1 MRKATQAS
9 SRFCGLLLASGLLLA
24 GPSALATPDTAGAG
38 EKAGTTGT
46 AATTWDPTQ
55 ARGKTRQIDFQ
66 VSEGTGMSV
75 DISPD
80 GRWLL
85 FDLLAQVYR
94 VPVAGGPAELLTGDS
109 GVALNYHPRYSP
121 DGHQIVFVSDRGGQP
136 NLWLMD
142 ADGARPRPLF
152 LDAASQMAEPA
163 WSADGTSVIAV
174 RLYPHAQGGWT
185 RTNRIWRFPTDGA
198 APVQLTGGDDRLVDN
213 PSPSSDGRHLYYHRS
228 SRPVI
233 GEGFY
238 KVGTAH
244 QLRRLDLASGHDELV
259 SETAGRRYYHQE
271 PLSAFAPSVS
281 PDGRWLAF
289 ARRVPGG
296 AITHG
301 GATYSQS
308 TGLWLRDLQ
317 TGAERLLVAQL
328 TPDQLETHTMYQIRV
343 LPGYAWAR
351 DGRSLVYSAAGGLR
365 RVDVADGRIT
375 QIPFT
380 ARVTRTLSE
389 QVRPS
394 FKLDDDAFTVRFPRW
409 PAVSPDGRSVVFEAV
424 GALWRKSLPDGVPQ
438 RLQPA
443 QAPEA
448 DGTLRF
454 EYSPAWSPD
463 GRWIAYTTWKEGEG
477 GHVWKQP
484 AQGGKP
490 QRLTRVA
497 GEYLHPAWRAD
508 GRTIVVTQGA
518 GASFRGDAIGNNP
531 WFALVELP
539 AAGGSTR
546 ELLRLANNGVQI
558 PRAFAGNDGR
568 VYFAARL
575 GQDDGEPAASAGLRD
590 AKMSTAL
597 FSVDGN
603 GGDRRVHAGFPEAID
618 IAPSPDGRWIAFQ
631 EGQQAYVVAMPAAD
645 AAIPARAIDKH
656 ASGSRVRQLSVDGG
670 LFPAWSQTGTL
681 AYFAGARLFWGP
693 PGEGTLQQS
702 AIGLQADQPQATRT
716 LALVN
721 ARILTMDARKV
732 IERGTVLVQGR
743 RIIAVGSD
751 LTPPAG
757 AEVIDLQGKV
767 VMPGLIDVHAHHFGG
782 GPFGGPD
789 WGIIPQRRV
798 ESANYLAYG
807 VTTTFDPATPAEDTF
822 PVAELT
828 QAGKLVGPRV
838 FTTADPLVGTGDS
851 SVVDPDSAL
860 HHADRLANWGAL
872 GIKQYYQPRRDQRQ
886 WVTQAARTRGNILVT
901 GEGMDFPYNLAM
913 IMDGQTAWEH
923 PILDIPLYDDVVQF
937 VARSGIVYNPEL
949 ITPGQGRYILE
960 HYLATS
966 DLPNDPKQ
974 RNWVNW
980 QWLARKQS
988 YSTRPLSEYPV
999 MLSAEAAKDIVR
1011 AGGKVG
1017 VGGHGQEQGLGTH
1030 WEIWTLGLSMSP
1042 QEALEAATIAN
1053 ARYLGLDRDLGT
1065 VTAGK
1070 IADLLVLDAD
1080 PSVDLRNSTKIDRV
1094 IKDGRLFDAMTL
1106 DQQWPAK
1113 VPYGPRR
1120 WTQAAA
1126 GAVVTP

>member
-1 MRKATQAS
+1 MRIATHAS
-9 SRFCGLLLASGLLLA
+9 SRFRCLLLVAGLSLGLASGL
-24 GPSALATPDTAGAG
+24 SASAA
-38 EKAGTTGT
+38 TGT
-46 AATTWDPTQ
+46 ADWDPTQ
-55 ARGKTRQIDFQ
+55 ARGKTRVIDFQ
-66 VSEGTGMSV
+66 VDEGTGMSV

-94 VPVAGGPAELLTGDS
+94 VPVAGGAAELLTGDS
-109 GVALNYHPRYSP
+109 GVALNYHPRYSH
-121 DGHQIVFVSDRGGQP
+121 DGRKIVFVSDRGGQP

-142 ADGARPRPLF
+142 ADGKSPRPLF
-152 LDAASQMAEPA
+152 LDTATQMAEPA
-163 WSADGTSVIAV
+163 WSADGRSVVAV

-185 RTNRIWRFPTDGA
+185 RTNRLWRFPTDGA
-198 APVQLTGGDDRLVDN
+198 PPVQLTGDDDHLVDN
-213 PSPSSDGRHLYYHRS
+213 PSPSPDGRHLYYHRS
-228 SRPVI
+228 SRPII

-244 QLRRLDLASGHDELV
+244 QLRRIDLASGHDELV

-308 TGLWLRDLQ
+308 TGLWLRDLH
-317 TGAERLLVAQL
+317 TGAERLLVPQL
-328 TPDQLETHTMYQIRV
+328 TPDQLETHTMYQIRL
-343 LPGYAWAR
+343 LPGYAWAH

-365 RVDVADGRIT
+365 RVNVADGSVKE
-375 QIPFT
+375 IPFT

-394 FKLDDDAFTVRFPRW
+394 FKLDDAPFTARFPRW
-409 PAVSPDGRSVVFEAV
+409 PALSPDGKTLLFEAV
-424 GALWRKSLPDGVPQ
+424 GAIWRKSLPDGVPE

-443 QAPEA
+443 QPADA
-448 DGTLRF
+448 DGSLRF

-477 GHVWKQP
+477 GHVWKLP

-490 QRLTRVA
+490 QQLTRA
-497 GEYLHPAWRAD
+497 SGEYLHPGWRAD
-508 GRTIVVTQGA
+508 GRAILVTQGA

-531 WFALVELP
+531 WFSLVELP

-546 ELLRLANNGVQI
+546 ELLRLPNNGVQI
-558 PRAFAGNDGR
+558 PRSFPGNDGR

-575 GQDDGEPAASAGLRD
+575 GDDDGIAAATSAGLRQ
-590 AKMSTAL
+590 AGMSTAL
-597 FSVDGN
+597 FSVDGE
-603 GGDRRVHAGFPEAID
+603 GGDRRVHAGFPESID
-618 IAPSPDGRWIAFQ
+618 IAPSPDGRWLAYQ
-631 EGQQAYVVAMPAAD
+631 EGQQAYMVAMPAAD
-645 AAIPARAIDKH
+645 AATPASLVIDKH
-656 ASGSRVRQLSVDGG
+656 AAGSQVRRLSIDGG
-670 LFPAWSQTGTL
+670 LFPAWNRTGTVG
-681 AYFAGARLFWGP
+681 YFAGARFFWGQAADD
-693 PGEGTLQQS
+693 TLQQA
-702 AIGLQADQPQATRT
+702 AIGLRVEQPQAVRT
-716 LALVN
+716 LALIN
-721 ARILTMDARKV
+721 ARILTMDARQV
-732 IERGTVLVQGR
+732 IARGTVLVRGR
-743 RIIAVGSD
+743 RIVAVGSD
-751 LTPPAG
+751 IALPAD
-757 AEVIDLQGKV
+757 AEVVDLQGKV

-828 QAGKLVGPRV
+828 EAGKLIGPRV
-838 FTTADPLVGTGDS
+838 LTTADPLVGTGDY
-851 SVVDPDSAL
+851 SVGDPDSAL
-860 HHADRLANWGAL
+860 HHADRLSNWGAL

-886 WVTQAARTRGNILVT
+886 WVTQAARARGNILVT

-966 DLPNDPKQ
+966 DLPHDPKQ

-988 YSTRPLSEYPV
+988 YSLRPLSEYPV

-1030 WEIWTLGLSMSP
+1030 WEIWTFGLSMTP

-1053 ARYLGLDRDLGT
+1053 ARYLGLDRDLGSIE
-1065 VTAGK
+1065 AGK
-1070 IADLLVLDAD
+1070 IADLIVLKAD
-1080 PSVDLRNSTKIDRV
+1080 PTADLRNSTKIDFV
-1094 IKDGRLFDAMTL
+1094 IKDGRMFDAMTL
-1106 DQQWPAK
+1106 DQRWPEV

-1120 WTQAAA
+1120 WTQSAA
-1126 GAVVTP
+1126 GAVVSP